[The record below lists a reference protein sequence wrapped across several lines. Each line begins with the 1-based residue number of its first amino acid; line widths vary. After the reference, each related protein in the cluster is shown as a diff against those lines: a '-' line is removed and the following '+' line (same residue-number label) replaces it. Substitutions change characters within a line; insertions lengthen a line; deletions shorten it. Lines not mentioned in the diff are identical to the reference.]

1 MTLSR
6 DEMRREL
13 DAIKREHEAD
23 MAGRPGLLRR
33 LFDPESR
40 VPAEVRAAAAGAPS
54 RRQLL
59 TAGGLTI
66 LGAAVVSACVEP
78 PEERQIPVTGAGKET
93 TTTSMSSAD
102 MEAMNLT
109 VLRVGQ
115 SIEALAVQQYEAV
128 VGAADAELADV
139 LTLFAEQHQEHA
151 QSLSDAITSLGG
163 EPYQDGSQAWD
174 KPNPALLEAL
184 AEPIALATDNTGV
197 LALALILENVA
208 QQTYTYQVKNL
219 SEPELRAAAMSIGG
233 IEARHMAVL
242 LGIETPDTP
251 TAQAPFPFGKTLDAV
266 KEGEAVEVVG
276 SGQ

>member
-78 PEERQIPVTGAGKET
+78 PEERQIPVTGAGKEGTST
-93 TTTSMSSAD
+93 TMSSSD
-102 MEAMNLT
+102 MEALNLT

-115 SIEALAVQQYEAV
+115 SIEALAVQQYDAV
-128 VGAADAELADV
+128 GDAADAELADV
-139 LTLFAEQHQEHA
+139 LSLFAEQHQEHA
-151 QSLSDAITSLGG
+151 QALSDAITQLGG
-163 EPYQDGSQAWD
+163 EPYQDGSEAWD
-174 KPNPALLEAL
+174 KPNPVLLEAL

-219 SEPELRAAAMSIGG
+219 SEPELRATAMSIGG

-276 SGQ
+276 SGA